1 MKIYYLPMLAFLLI
15 SSLAASAQTPAI
27 VGTWV
32 LSRAEKLFPDGTR
45 SSDYGEDPHGAG
57 REYLKGL
64 LEISG
69 VQAGLYTA
77 AFLGNG
83 MTSREAEAAAE
94 VRRIETRALDRFT
107 LRRKD
112 PKVCS
117 SVLLPMLKERFGK
130 GLTQLA
136 VALGE

>member
-83 MTSREAEAAAE
+83 MTSREAEAAAA
-94 VRRIETRALDRFT
+94 VRGIETRALDRFT

-112 PKVCS
+112 PKG
-117 SVLLPMLKERFGK
+117 LLLGFAAHAERASRK